1 MSTYTYIDIEMASK
15 TISVTDEVYD
25 LLKKV
30 KLPNESFGDT
40 IKRFIQ
46 NYSMKNLREWY
57 ESSTFDPMTD
67 EEAKEM
73 NKAMSEFRAN
83 FRPNE
88 VNLDDS
94 S

>member
-1 MSTYTYIDIEMASK
+1 MSTYTYIDIDMASK

-40 IKRFIQ
+40 IKRFIK
-46 NYSMKNLREWY
+46 NCSMRNLREWY
-57 ESSTFDPMTD
+57 ESSSFDPLTD
-67 EEAKEM
+67 EEAREM
-73 NKAMSEFRAN
+73 NRAIIDFRTN
-83 FRPNE
+83 FRPKE
-88 VNLDDS
+88 VDLDDS